1 MLTRLKV
8 HGFKNLLDVDVWFG
22 PFTCVAGTNGVGK
35 SNLFDAITFLRRLA
49 SEPLLDAALAVRG
62 DDADG
67 RRGGNLQSLFFQT
80 PTGPLDRMRFEAEMI
95 VPRTATDQL
104 GQEAKAAS
112 TLLSYTIELRLMDD
126 GHGPSHLEVEHESL
140 EYIATSKAQAD
151 KHVPF
156 LNGGRDWKDSWLL
169 TKAAKGRRTGA
180 SLISTTGTGPGRIIN
195 VYREGGPGREQQRL
209 AATLPR
215 TVLSS
220 VNAAEAP
227 TAVVARQEM
236 TNWQLLQFEPTSLRS
251 TDDLNIRGPVRID
264 EVGNHMPAA
273 LSRLIARRAA
283 DGRVPDVQA
292 TIAGRVAELVD
303 DVRGIRVE
311 EDAKKEL
318 LTLYATL
325 RDGTEH
331 PARSLSDGTL
341 RFLALAIIQQSSQSG
356 GLFCLEEPENGIH
369 PERVPPMLDLL
380 QEIATDSDSP
390 VDEDDNPLRQVIVNT
405 HSPEVVMRVPDD
417 SLIVAERL
425 PARAGDRQVS
435 AVRFGALS
443 DTWRTAPRA
452 GGAAPL
458 MPQTSKA
465 RLLGY
470 LNPISR
476 LEYVKRQN
484 GHHRRVLDREDV
496 RQLFL
501 FDLKD

>member
-49 SEPLLDAALAVRG
+49 SEPLLEAALAVR
-62 DDADG
+62 DADG

-112 TLLSYTIELRLMDD
+112 TLLSYAIELKLVDD
-126 GHGPSHLEVEHESL
+126 GHGPSHLEVEREGL
-140 EYIATSKAQAD
+140 EYIATNKAKAAE
-151 KHVPF
+151 HVPF
-156 LNGGRDWKDSWLL
+156 LNGGKDWKDSWLL
-169 TKAAKGRRTGA
+169 TKAAKGRTGA
-180 SLISTTGTGPGRIIN
+180 SLISTTGTGNGRIIN

-236 TNWQLLQFEPTSLRS
+236 TSWQLLQFEPTSLRS

-292 TIAGRVAELVD
+292 TIAARVAELVD

-318 LTLYATL
+318 LTLYATFD
-325 RDGTEH
+325 DGTEH

-380 QEIATDSDSP
+380 QEIATDSDAP
-390 VDEDDNPLRQVIVNT
+390 VDEEDNPLRQVIVNT

-425 PARAGDRQVS
+425 PARSGNQQVS

-443 DTWRTAPRA
+443 DTWRTATQVD
-452 GGAAPL
+452 GLAPL
-458 MPQTSKA
+458 MPLTSKA
-465 RLLGY
+465 RLLAY

-476 LEYVKRQN
+476 SEYVERRN
-484 GHHRRVLDREDV
+484 GQHRRVLDREDV
-496 RQLFL
+496 RQLLL
-501 FDLKD
+501 FDLKE